1 MSGAF
6 ASAGKFK
13 EGLSNQSKGLSIPS
27 QLLSNT
33 NSNLSS
39 ALTLSKSGTSSFN
52 SSQQT
57 PSTGQAKLTMPTPQ
71 SINEGSAIK

>member
-33 NSNLSS
+33 HSNVSNT
-39 ALTLSKSGTSSFN
+39 LTLSKTSGSSFN
-52 SSQQT
+52 SSLQT
-57 PSTGQAKLTMPTPQ
+57 PSTGQARLTMPTPQ
-71 SINEGSAIK
+71 SINEGSTIR